1 MDNILA
7 SLLALTS
14 CNIEVSHSLSAEVN
28 LKSYAAISRLP
39 KPSLIL
45 TDNCE
50 RTVQAGSIFIRSRRV
65 FSFEG
70 SQIVTINF
78 VPLHDRILVRR
89 VEEQETTKAG
99 LIIPD
104 TAKDKP
110 QEGEVLAIGKGK
122 VKEDGKVIP
131 LDVKKGDRILFGKY
145 AGTEVVLDGD
155 EHLIMREDEVLGVL
169 AKTGSKTKAA

>member
-1 MDNILA
+1 MA
-7 SLLALTS
+7 
-14 CNIEVSHSLSAEVN
+14 
-28 LKSYAAISRLP
+28 
-39 KPSLIL
+39 
-45 TDNCE
+45 
-50 RTVQAGSIFIRSRRV
+50 
-65 FSFEG
+65 
-70 SQIVTINF
+70 INF

-110 QEGEVLAIGKGK
+110 QEGEVLGIGKGK

-145 AGTEVVLDGD
+145 AGTDIVLDGD
-155 EHLIMREDEVLGVL
+155 EYLIMREDEVLGVL
-169 AKTGSKTKAA
+169 AKAGAKTKAA